1 MKHHFEIMEEDGVD
15 TDTTSDLAQLWGLA
29 LRGFTEIETDFFR
42 AMNKYIIGA
51 KHDNQKEFST

>member
-15 TDTTSDLAQLWGLA
+15 TDTTSDLAQLWGFL
-29 LRGFTEIETDFFR
+29 LRSYIEIDINFFR

-51 KHDNQKEFST
+51 NHGN